1 MKIKVLL
8 FSILFSALG
17 LAQNKGT
24 VKGII
29 TDKEA
34 NNIPLAFANATLKGT
49 TTGVTTNDRGEYSIS
64 TATGDYTIVFSFIG
78 YENIEK
84 PIKIK
89 SGESIELNVALGSG
103 GYKLDD
109 VVIKSVKKRNSETA
123 IMLEMK
129 EAKQVV
135 SAISAEQMSKGT
147 DGNAAQAIQRVPG
160 ITIVDGKFV
169 MIRGL
174 SERYNNV
181 LVNGSIA
188 PSTEIDKRTFSFD
201 LVPTGLLDKMV
212 IYKTGSSEKPGDFAG
227 GVIGLSTVESMADFT
242 KLDVNFGYRTGTS
255 FNDYFQSE
263 GSDTD
268 FIGVDNSF
276 RQLPSSFPTTSQLT
290 NSAATSQL
298 RVDAAHSLPNNFDT
312 NKTDAFL
319 DNSFGFSLGRK
330 IKLGSNNLY
339 TVNALNY
346 STNYQSYERSF
357 RRYNFL
363 NAGET
368 RPTDWFVFND
378 NTYQQEVRV
387 TALSNWMFK
396 TAESKFTFKNLFNQI
411 GENETTIREGINY
424 NQQANNKLKNYLYGY
439 KSRSIY
445 MGQLNGDHKLNGT
458 HHIDWV
464 IGYNY
469 IEENEP
475 DLRRFRT
482 FQDVNTPDAN
492 YTFQDPSSSN
502 LFSGRYYGNLRE
514 FSANNGM
521 NYTYKINR
529 DTNEEEFAPIKIK
542 VGYLADYKFRIFK
555 SRYVSYIL
563 KDYLTAARKDELRN
577 LPLSSIFSNENIN
590 NQNGWVLE
598 EGTKPDDSYK
608 ADNTLIAGYINSE
621 IPLGKFDINVG
632 VRIENNNQQLRAF
645 SNGNPVS
652 VDNPVTSVLPS
663 LNIGYNFNQK
673 SLLRLAYSRTVNRPE
688 FREIAPFLFYDFE
701 YEVLKF
707 GNENLE
713 VATIDN
719 IDFRY
724 EWYPNKGETIS
735 LGGFYKKF
743 NNPIE
748 QIIQR
753 TAEDPSF
760 NFKNAKSAVNYGVEL
775 ELKKSLKDITELPV
789 LNKLSFNLN
798 ASYIFSEVD
807 LGDAAQSQEKKRAL
821 QGQSPYIINAAIGY
835 EDEKGLGINLIYNR
849 FGNRI
854 FSVGDDAFNTYYEIE
869 RDQLDAT
876 VSKKFNKLKVKLGFQ
891 NIINAPFKLMED
903 SNRDNKIDSKNDNTI
918 SSFRRGVLFSLGLS
932 YNL

>member
-1 MKIKVLL
+1 MKIK
-8 FSILFSALG
+8 ILFFTLLICSIS
-17 LAQNKGT
+17 LAQSKGT
-24 VKGII
+24 IKGTLI
-29 TDKEA
+29 DKES
-34 NNIPLAFANATLKGT
+34 NNAPLAFANAVIKGT
-49 TTGVTTNDRGEYSIS
+49 TTGVTTDEKGQYSIS
-64 TATGDYTIVFSFIG
+64 IAPGNYVIQFSFVG
-78 YENIEK
+78 YENVEY
-84 PIKIK
+84 PIIVEAGKTITL
-89 SGESIELNVALGSG
+89 EATLGSG
-103 GYKLDD
+103 GYKLED
-109 VVIKSVKKRNSETA
+109 VVIKSVKKRNTETA
-123 IMLEMK
+123 IMLEIK

-135 SAISAEQMSKGT
+135 SAISSEQMSKGT

-201 LVPTGLLDKMV
+201 LVPTNLLDKMV
-212 IYKTGSSEKPGDFAG
+212 IYKTGSADKPGDFAG
-227 GVIGLSTVESMADFT
+227 GIIGLSTIESTIDFT
-242 KLDVNFGYRTGTS
+242 KVDVSFGYRTGTT
-255 FNDYFQSE
+255 FEDYFQSD

-268 FIGVDNSF
+268 FIGIDNNF
-276 RQLPSSFPTTSQLT
+276 RPLPSSFPTTSQLT
-290 NSAATSQL
+290 NSAPTSLL

-319 DNSFGFSLGRK
+319 DNGFGFSLGRK
-330 IKLGSNNLY
+330 INIGSNKLY
-339 TVNALNY
+339 TINALNY
-346 STNYQSYERSF
+346 STNTQSYERSF

-378 NTYQQEVRV
+378 QTYQQEVRLTV
-387 TALSNWMFK
+387 LSNWMLK
-396 TAESKFTFKNLFNQI
+396 TAKSKFTFKNLYNQI
-411 GENETTIREGINY
+411 GENETTIREGINF
-424 NQQANNKLKNYLYGY
+424 NQQANNKLKNYLFGY
-439 KSRSIY
+439 KSRNIY
-445 MGQLNGDHKLNGT
+445 MGQLNGDHKLNN
-458 HHIDWV
+458 HNIDWV

-482 FQDVNTPDAN
+482 FQDVSTPNAN

-514 FSANNGM
+514 FTANNGL
-521 NYTYKINR
+521 NYTYTLNR
-529 DTNEEEFAPIKIK
+529 DTTEEEKTPIKIK
-542 VGYLADYKFRIFK
+542 LGYLADYKFRIFK

-577 LPLSSIFSNENIN
+577 LPLSTIFSNENIN
-590 NQNGWVLE
+590 NQNGWVIE

-608 ADNTLIAGYINSE
+608 ADNTLLAGYINADL
-621 IPLGKFDINVG
+621 PLGKFDINVG
-632 VRIENNNQQLRAF
+632 VRVENNNQQLRAF
-645 SNGNPVS
+645 SNGNPVA
-652 VDNPVTSVLPS
+652 VNNPVTSVLPS
-663 LNIGYNFNQK
+663 LNIGYNFNEK

-707 GNENLE
+707 GNENLK

-724 EWYPNKGETIS
+724 EWYPSKGETIS
-735 LGGFYKKF
+735 FGGFLKNF
-743 NNPIE
+743 DNPIE

-760 NFKNAKSAVNYGVEL
+760 NFKNANSAINYGVEL
-775 ELKKSLKDITELPV
+775 ELRKSLKDITNIPI
-789 LNKLSFNLN
+789 LNRLTLNVN

-807 LGDAAQSQEKKRAL
+807 LGDAAQSQDTKRAL
-821 QGQSPYIINAAIGY
+821 QGQSPYIINGALGY
-835 EDEKGLGINLIYNR
+835 EDEKGFSINMIYNR

-876 VSKKFNKLKVKLGFQ
+876 ISKKFNKLKVKLGFQ

-918 SSFRRGVLFSLGLS
+918 SSLRRGTLFSLGLS

>member
-1 MKIKVLL
+1 MKIKFLL
-8 FSILFSALG
+8 FTLLICGTSIS
-17 LAQNKGT
+17 QNKGII
-24 VKGII
+24 KGIL

-34 NNIPLAFANATLKGT
+34 NNAPLAFANAVIKGT
-49 TTGVTTNDRGEYSIS
+49 TTGVTTDEKGQYSLS
-64 TATGDYTIVFSFIG
+64 IVPGSYVIQFSFVG
-78 YENIEK
+78 YENVEYPVTVEAGKTIT
-84 PIKIK
+84 IQ
-89 SGESIELNVALGSG
+89 AAMGSG
-103 GYKLDD
+103 GYKLED
-109 VVIKSVKKRNSETA
+109 VVVKSVKKRNTETA
-123 IMLEMK
+123 IMLEIK

-181 LVNGSIA
+181 LINGSIA

-201 LVPTGLLDKMV
+201 LVPTSLLDKMV
-212 IYKTGSSEKPGDFAG
+212 IYKTGSADKPGDFAG
-227 GVIGLSTVESMADFT
+227 GVIGLSTTESTVDFT
-242 KLDVNFGYRTGTS
+242 KVDVSFGYRTGTT
-255 FNDYFQSE
+255 FEDYFQSE
-263 GSDTD
+263 GSNTD

-276 RQLPSSFPTTSQLT
+276 RPLPSSFPTTSQLT
-290 NSAATSQL
+290 NSAPTSLL
-298 RVDAAHSLPNNFDT
+298 RVDAARSLPNNFDT
-312 NKTDAFL
+312 NKTDAVL
-319 DNSFGFSLGRK
+319 DNGLGFSLGRK
-330 IKLGSNNLY
+330 IKIGSNKLY

-346 STNYQSYERSF
+346 STNTQSYNRSF

-378 NTYQQEVRV
+378 QTYQQEVRLTV
-387 TALSNWMFK
+387 LSNWMFK
-396 TAESKFTFKNLFNQI
+396 TAKSKFTFKNLYNQI
-411 GENETTIREGINY
+411 GENETTIREGINF

-439 KSRSIY
+439 KSRNIY
-445 MGQLNGDHKLNGT
+445 MGQLNGDHKLNN
-458 HHIDWV
+458 HNLDWV
-464 IGYNY
+464 IGYNF
-469 IEENEP
+469 IEEDEP

-482 FQDVNTPDAN
+482 FQDVSTPNSN

-514 FSANNGM
+514 FSANNGI
-521 NYTYKINR
+521 NYTYTLNR
-529 DTNEEEFAPIKIK
+529 DTTDEEFAPIKIK

-577 LPLSSIFSNENIN
+577 LPLSTIFSNENIN
-590 NQNGWVLE
+590 NQNGWVIE

-608 ADNTLIAGYINSE
+608 ADNTLLAGYVNADL
-621 IPLGKFDINVG
+621 PLGKFDINLG
-632 VRIENNNQQLRAF
+632 VRLENNNQQLRAF
-645 SNGNPVS
+645 SNGNQVS

-663 LNIGYNFNQK
+663 LNIGYNFNEK

-735 LGGFYKKF
+735 LGGFFKNFDK
-743 NNPIE
+743 PIE

-760 NFKNAKSAVNYGVEL
+760 NFKNANSAVTYGVEL
-775 ELKKSLKDITELPV
+775 ELKKSLKDITDIPI
-789 LNKLSFNLN
+789 LNRISVNLN
-798 ASYIFSEVD
+798 ASYVFSEVD
-807 LGDAAQSQEKKRAL
+807 LGDAAQSQDKKRAL
-821 QGQSPYIINAAIGY
+821 QGQSPYIINGAIGY
-835 EDEKGLGINLIYNR
+835 DDEKGLSINLLYNR

-876 VSKKFNKLKVKLGFQ
+876 ISKKFNKLKVKLGFQ
-891 NIINAPFKLMED
+891 NIIDAPFKLMED

-918 SSFRRGVLFSLGLS
+918 SSFKRGVLFSLGLS

>member
-1 MKIKVLL
+1 MKIKFLL
-8 FSILFSALG
+8 FTLLICGFSI
-17 LAQNKGT
+17 AQTKGT
-24 VKGII
+24 IKGILK
-29 TDKEA
+29 DKEA
-34 NNIPLAFANATLKGT
+34 NNAPLAFANAVIKGT
-49 TTGVTTNDRGEYSIS
+49 STGVTTDDKGQ
-64 TATGDYTIVFSFIG
+64 YTISIVPGNYVIQFSFVG
-78 YENIEK
+78 YENIEF
-84 PIKIK
+84 PIIVEAGKTITL
-89 SGESIELNVALGSG
+89 EATLGSG
-103 GYKLDD
+103 GYKLED
-109 VVIKSVKKRNSETA
+109 VVVKSVKKRNTETA
-123 IMLEMK
+123 VMLEIK

-135 SAISAEQMSKGT
+135 SAISSEQMSKGT

-201 LVPTGLLDKMV
+201 LVPTSLLDKMV
-212 IYKTGSSEKPGDFAG
+212 IYKTGSADKPGDFAG
-227 GVIGLSTVESMADFT
+227 GVIGLSTIESTADFT
-242 KLDVNFGYRTGTS
+242 KVDLNFGYRLGTT
-255 FNDYFQSE
+255 FDDYLQSD
-263 GSDTD
+263 GSNTD
-268 FIGVDNSF
+268 FIGIDNSF
-276 RQLPSSFPTTSQLT
+276 RPLPSSFPTTSQLT
-290 NSAATSQL
+290 NSAPTSLL
-298 RVDAAHSLPNNFDT
+298 RVNAAHSLPNNFDT
-312 NKTDAFL
+312 NKSEAFL
-319 DNSFGFSLGRK
+319 DSGFGFSIGRK
-330 IKLGSNNLY
+330 INIGNNKIY
-339 TVNALNY
+339 SVNALSY
-346 STNYQSYERSF
+346 STNYQSYDRSF

-363 NAGET
+363 NAGEN

-378 NTYQQEVRV
+378 KTFQEEVRLTV
-387 TALSNWMFK
+387 LSNWMFK
-396 TAESKFTFKNLFNQI
+396 TAKSKFTFKNLFNQI
-411 GENETTIREGINY
+411 GENETTIREGINF
-424 NQQANNKLKNYLYGY
+424 NQQANNKLKNYLFGY
-439 KSRSIY
+439 KNRSIY
-445 MGQLNGDHKLNGT
+445 MGQLNGDHKLNN
-458 HHIDWV
+458 HNIDWV

-482 FQDVNTPDAN
+482 FQNVNTPNAN

-514 FSANNGM
+514 FSANNGL
-521 NYTYKINR
+521 NYTYILNR
-529 DTNEEEFAPIKIK
+529 DTTDEEIAPIKIK

-563 KDYLTAARKDELRN
+563 KDYLTAARRDELRN
-577 LPLSSIFSNENIN
+577 LPLSTIFSNDNIN
-590 NQNGWVLE
+590 NQNGWVIE

-608 ADNTLIAGYINSE
+608 ADNTLLAGYVNADL
-621 IPLGKFDINVG
+621 PLGKFDINVG
-632 VRIENNNQQLRAF
+632 VRLENNNQQLRAF
-645 SNGNPVS
+645 SNGNPVA
-652 VDNPVTSVLPS
+652 VNNPVTSVLPS
-663 LNIGYNFNQK
+663 LNVGYNFNEK

-707 GNENLE
+707 GNENLK

-724 EWYPNKGETIS
+724 EYYPTKGETIS
-735 LGGFYKKF
+735 FGGFLKSF
-743 NNPIE
+743 DNPIE

-760 NFKNAKSAVNYGVEL
+760 NFKNANSAINYGVEL
-775 ELKKSLKDITELPV
+775 ELRKSLKDITTIPI
-789 LNKLSFNLN
+789 LNRLTFNVN

-807 LGDAAQSQEKKRAL
+807 LGDAAQSQDKKRAL
-821 QGQSPYIINAAIGY
+821 QGQSPYIINGALGY
-835 EDEKGLGINLIYNR
+835 EDEKGFSFNMIYNR

-854 FSVGDDAFNTYYEIE
+854 FSVGDDAFNTYYEIS

-876 VSKKFNKLKVKLGFQ
+876 ISKKFKKLKVKLGCQ

-903 SNRDNKIDSKNDNTI
+903 SNRDNKINSKNDNII
-918 SSFRRGVLFSLGLS
+918 SSLRRGALFSLGLS

>member
-1 MKIKVLL
+1 MKIKFLL
-8 FSILFSALG
+8 FTFLICGFST
-17 LAQNKGT
+17 AQTKGT
-24 VKGII
+24 IKGILK
-29 TDKEA
+29 DKEA
-34 NNIPLAFANATLKGT
+34 NNAPLAFANAVIKGT
-49 TTGVTTNDRGEYSIS
+49 STGVTTDDKGQYSLSI
-64 TATGDYTIVFSFIG
+64 APGNYVIQFSFVG
-78 YENIEK
+78 YENAEF
-84 PIKIK
+84 PIIVEAGKTITL
-89 SGESIELNVALGSG
+89 ETALGSG
-103 GYKLDD
+103 GYKLED
-109 VVIKSVKKRNSETA
+109 VVVKSVKKRNTETA
-123 IMLEMK
+123 IMLEIK

-135 SAISAEQMSKGT
+135 SAISSEQMSKGT

-201 LVPTGLLDKMV
+201 LVPTSLLDKMV
-212 IYKTGSSEKPGDFAG
+212 IYKTGSADKPGDFAG
-227 GVIGLSTVESMADFT
+227 GVIGLSTIESSSDFT
-242 KLDVNFGYRTGTS
+242 KVDLNFGYRLGTT
-255 FNDYFQSE
+255 FDDYLQSD

-268 FIGVDNSF
+268 FIGIDNSF
-276 RQLPSSFPTTSQLT
+276 RPLPSSFPTTSQLT
-290 NSAATSQL
+290 TSAPTSLL

-312 NKTDAFL
+312 NKSEAFL
-319 DNSFGFSLGRK
+319 DSGFGFSLGRK
-330 IKLGSNNLY
+330 INIGSSKIY
-339 TVNALNY
+339 SVNALSY
-346 STNYQSYERSF
+346 STSYQSYDRSF

-363 NAGET
+363 NAGEN

-378 NTYQQEVRV
+378 KTYQEEVRLTV
-387 TALSNWMFK
+387 LSNWMFK
-396 TAESKFTFKNLFNQI
+396 TAKSKFTFKNLFNQI
-411 GENETTIREGINY
+411 GENETTIREGINF
-424 NQQANNKLKNYLYGY
+424 NQQANNKLKNYLLGY
-439 KSRSIY
+439 KNRSIY
-445 MGQLNGDHKLNGT
+445 MGQLNGDHKLNN
-458 HHIDWV
+458 HNIDWV

-482 FQDVNTPDAN
+482 FQDVNTPNAN

-514 FSANNGM
+514 FSTNNGL
-521 NYTYKINR
+521 NYTYTLNR
-529 DTNEEEFAPIKIK
+529 DTTDEEKAPVKIK

-577 LPLSSIFSNENIN
+577 LPLSTIFSNDNIN
-590 NQNGWVLE
+590 NQNGWVIE

-608 ADNTLIAGYINSE
+608 ADNTLLAGYINADL
-621 IPLGKFDINVG
+621 PLGKFDINVG
-632 VRIENNNQQLRAF
+632 VRLETNNQQLRAF
-645 SNGNPVS
+645 SNGNPVA
-652 VDNPVTSVLPS
+652 VNNPVTSVLPS
-663 LNIGYNFNQK
+663 LNIGYNFNEK

-707 GNENLE
+707 GNENLKI
-713 VATIDN
+713 ATIDN

-724 EWYPNKGETIS
+724 EFYPTKGETIS
-735 LGGFYKKF
+735 FGGFLKSF
-743 NNPIE
+743 DNPIE

-760 NFKNAKSAVNYGVEL
+760 NFKNANSAINYGVEL
-775 ELKKSLKDITELPV
+775 ELRKSLKDITSIPI
-789 LNKLSFNLN
+789 LNRLTFNVN

-807 LGDAAQSQEKKRAL
+807 LGDAAQSQDKKRAL
-821 QGQSPYIINAAIGY
+821 QGQSPYIINGALGY
-835 EDEKGLGINLIYNR
+835 EDEKGFSFNMIYNR

-854 FSVGDDAFNTYYEIE
+854 FSVGDDAFNTYYEIS

-876 VSKKFNKLKVKLGFQ
+876 ISKKLKKLKVKLGCQ

-903 SNRDNKIDSKNDNTI
+903 SNRDNKINSKNDNTI
-918 SSFRRGVLFSLGLS
+918 SSLRRGALFSLGLS